1 MKRIFVI
8 FVLFFAFAFSCFA
21 YWEWTPQ
28 TGKWVNPKY
37 AVKDTPK
44 EQFEYAEKFRQEGN
58 IEKAIREHK
67 KLLEHYK
74 NSEYAPKSCF
84 ALGEIYYN
92 QGEYKKAFDY
102 YQQIIDKYPQSELIF
117 EAIKQQSEI
126 GTKYLSIENK
136 WQLPFLKSR
145 KEEKGALLEKVV
157 DNSPYSKEAPE
168 RLFNLGMFYM
178 DVKNYERAED
188 IFRRII
194 ETYPENPI
202 IEKANFFLI
211 KSKYLAIPDVNYDIE
226 KLEKVENDISFFI
239 EEYPDSIY
247 NQELQKLADKIE
259 NEKAKRYY
267 EIASLYERM
276 GKKGPSLFYYRKI
289 VENYP
294 ETEYGQK
301 AKKKISSH

>member
-67 KLLEHYK
+67 KLLEHYR

-117 EAIKQQSEI
+117 
-126 GTKYLSIENK
+126 
-136 WQLPFLKSR
+136 
-145 KEEKGALLEKVV
+145 
-157 DNSPYSKEAPE
+157 
-168 RLFNLGMFYM
+168 
-178 DVKNYERAED
+178 
-188 IFRRII
+188 
-194 ETYPENPI
+194 
-202 IEKANFFLI
+202 
-211 KSKYLAIPDVNYDIE
+211 
-226 KLEKVENDISFFI
+226 
-239 EEYPDSIY
+239 
-247 NQELQKLADKIE
+247 
-259 NEKAKRYY
+259 
-267 EIASLYERM
+267 
-276 GKKGPSLFYYRKI
+276 
-289 VENYP
+289 
-294 ETEYGQK
+294 
-301 AKKKISSH
+301 